1 LKGGSPTPQPQIG
14 VPRPSLLG
22 RETLL
27 PDRTQCMIAATVP
40 TGLQRFQLTR
50 QLHFITF
57 SCYKR
62 QPKLGAKRAR
72 NVFEQSLER
81 TRQTY
86 QFCVTG
92 YVVMP
97 EHVHLLV
104 TEPESSPLATA
115 VQALKQSV
123 SRTLSLRAPEPF
135 WQARYYDFNIWSD
148 KKRIEKLRYM
158 HRNPVV
164 RGLVEKP
171 GNWAWSSYCHYASGT
186 EGAVEI
192 ESDWTARKR
201 EALGIRLKARRG
213 PVSQFPP

>member
-1 LKGGSPTPQPQIG
+1 M
-14 VPRPSLLG
+14 V
-22 RETLL
+22 
-27 PDRTQCMIAATVP
+27 AATVP
-40 TGLQRFQLTR
+40 KGLLRLHLTR
-50 QLHFITF
+50 QMHFITF

-81 TRQTY
+81 TRQAY
-86 QFCVTG
+86 RFCVAG

-104 TEPESSPLATA
+104 TEPESFPLATA

-123 SRTLSLRAPEPF
+123 SRTLALRALEPF
-135 WQARYYDFNIWSD
+135 WQARYYDFNVWSD

-164 RGLVEKP
+164 RGLAEKP
-171 GNWAWSSYCHYASGT
+171 GDWAWSSFLHYATGAD
-186 EGAVEI
+186 GAVEI
-192 ESDWTARKR
+192 DSEWTAQKR
-201 EALGIRLKARRG
+201 EALGIRLKTRPG
-213 PVSQFPP
+213 PVIQFSP